1 MEIPCINKVILSIL
15 SYLIRKPIPI
25 NFIVGGGGGGGG
37 ASGILYQNTISA
49 ITSLLYIANV
59 MSEKTQSFPKPLK
72 KLRQLGV

>member
-25 NFIVGGGGGGGG
+25 NFIVGGGGWGV

-59 MSEKTQSFPKPLK
+59 MSEKTQSLPKPLK

>member
-25 NFIVGGGGGGGG
+25 NFIVGGGGWGV